1 MWPMSSLTLTLGA
14 KDREKKNNLRK
25 RIENR
30 KKIRKELSPLLTIL
44 TASKLYISDK
54 RSGIDKQISTDMR
67 KNYRTKIS
75 ITYYLSTSNIFDSI
89 MDNNY
94 LSFVLP
100 KISVEVNILLL
111 VHILLLVWINL
122 VPFHVRSLHYWL
134 YGSLWSSWKTRLDF
148 WGL

>member
-1 MWPMSSLTLTLGA
+1 MSSLTLTLGA

-111 VHILLLVWINL
+111 VHILLLV
-122 VPFHVRSLHYWL
+122 
-134 YGSLWSSWKTRLDF
+134 
-148 WGL
+148 